1 MEAAGAAN
9 GPRFERPRSTLPRRA
24 PFSTMKRLETAAAN
38 PRRLSVPPVSPVQ
51 TGPPME
57 PQVLSKPGR
66 RRLQFG
72 LRTLLLATTLFG
84 IWLGVHMKQVRRQ
97 KQAVQAVRAFG
108 GWVGYDYQEKATPTG
123 LAYDSEI
130 EPPVP
135 KQLVDR
141 LGLDF
146 FFDVVLVNLAYSA
159 AGRGEDH
166 SEVATA
172 VLPQLEGLP
181 KFRRL
186 YLCKSHATDDDLR
199 IVGELTSLTHLYAW
213 DAARVTDA
221 GVSHLSGL
229 ANLQTL
235 HLSYSQIGDESLRV
249 LSKLPRL
256 QELAAPG
263 SRFTDR
269 GLAYLKD
276 ATGLEQLS
284 VGNARKITDAGMI
297 HLGRL
302 TNLTSLDLENAEI
315 TDHGL
320 EQLTGLAKLK
330 WIFLS
335 GVNASG
341 TEFRKAVPGCSV
353 LR

>member
-1 MEAAGAAN
+1 MLSWSTWPTAPPGGVKTIPRLRPPCCRSWKACRSCAGCTSAS
-9 GPRFERPRSTLPRRA
+9 RTLP
-24 PFSTMKRLETAAAN
+24 
-38 PRRLSVPPVSPVQ
+38 
-51 TGPPME
+51 
-57 PQVLSKPGR
+57 
-66 RRLQFG
+66 
-72 LRTLLLATTLFG
+72 TT
-84 IWLGVHMKQVRRQ
+84 I
-97 KQAVQAVRAFG
+97 
-108 GWVGYDYQEKATPTG
+108 
-123 LAYDSEI
+123 
-130 EPPVP
+130 
-135 KQLVDR
+135 
-141 LGLDF
+141 
-146 FFDVVLVNLAYSA
+146 
-159 AGRGEDH
+159 
-166 SEVATA
+166 
-172 VLPQLEGLP
+172 
-181 KFRRL
+181 
-186 YLCKSHATDDDLR
+186 CR